1 MCLWTIKGIND
12 IINYL
17 NKEAITMNN
26 LRSAIKHNFL
36 KQIIFRL
43 DYEGVMEA
51 DVEGCILALRQKF
64 FDAGFVNMGKRTENQ
79 FDLQVKMD
87 LNIPEENQFSVS
99 NNNKN
104 LVYIFSSDNKEIL
117 EISKSFFTLTVDIDQ
132 VYETF
137 DKYIILLAESMEVIK
152 SISPYFQ
159 PLRIGLRKI
168 NICFLD
174 RLADLP
180 MYFTRA
186 AFNTDDVVEQFSDY
200 DCLASNIVT
209 ILSKDNCQINYVRN
223 IQEGMIQ
230 QEDGS
235 QKTTYQI
242 VIDIDVFKE
251 GSREILPILSEKQT
265 IENSLKRQNT
275 IEFEMFIKSLSD
287 KLIEALK
294 QDTFQDDM
302 IRGVI

>member
-1 MCLWTIKGIND
+1 MND
-12 IINYL
+12 
-17 NKEAITMNN
+17 

-51 DVEGCILALRQKF
+51 DVEGCILSLRQKF
-64 FDAGFVNMGKRTENQ
+64 FDAGFINMGKRTENQ

-87 LNIPEENQFSVS
+87 LNIPEGNQFSVS

-132 VYETF
+132 TYETF
-137 DKYIILLAESMEVIK
+137 DKYIVLLAESMAVIK
-152 SISPYFQ
+152 SVSPYFQ

-174 RLADLP
+174 NLADLP
-180 MYFTRA
+180 LYFTKA
-186 AFNTDDVVEQFSDY
+186 AFNANDVIEQFSEYDY
-200 DCLASNIVT
+200 IASNMVT
-209 ILSKDNCQINYVRN
+209 ILSKDNYQANYVRN
-223 IQEGMIQ
+223 IQEGMVQ
-230 QEDGS
+230 QEDGN

-242 VIDIDVFKE
+242 VIDVDVFKE
-251 GSREILPILSEKQT
+251 RNREILPMLSDEQIIKNTLQ
-265 IENSLKRQNT
+265 IQNT
-275 IEFEMFIKSLSD
+275 IEFEIFIKSLSD
-287 KLIEALK
+287 KLIQALK
-294 QDTFQDDM
+294 QEVFQDDV
-302 IRGVI
+302 IRGVV